1 MNRLLPLLAITLC
14 LAVATASARSRTIVS
29 FPFRNTGTGADPW
42 TVMLTRDILLASP
55 QWTDPAAS
63 EPPFPPDKAIQI
75 ALDVARSLG
84 VNVGISTLSIEKTTL
99 FETSRWY
106 YEITMEGDPAGILKR
121 NGCDKIYILMDGT
134 RLKPSPGRLEPVYE
148 KK

>member
-1 MNRLLPLLAITLC
+1 MNRLLPLLAIMVC
-14 LAVATASARSRTIVS
+14 LALATASARSRTIVS
-29 FPFRNTGTGADPW
+29 FPFQNTGTGADPW
-42 TVMLTRDILLASP
+42 TVMLDRDVLLASP

-75 ALDVARSLG
+75 ALDVAHSLSATT
-84 VNVGISTLSIEKTTL
+84 GISLLSINKTTL
-99 FETSRWY
+99 YETSLWY

-134 RLKPSPGRLEPVYE
+134 RLKPSPGRLDAVYE
-148 KK
+148 KQ

>member
-1 MNRLLPLLAITLC
+1 MNRLLPLLAILLC

-29 FPFRNTGTGADPW
+29 FPFQNTGTVADPW
-42 TVMLTRDILLASP
+42 TVMLTRDVLLASP

-84 VNVGISTLSIEKTTL
+84 VTTGISTLSIEKTTL
-99 FETSRWY
+99 FETNRWY

-148 KK
+148 KH

>member
-1 MNRLLPLLAITLC
+1 MNRLLPLLALMLC
-14 LAVATASARSRTIVS
+14 LAMATASARSRTLVS
-29 FPFRNTGTGADPW
+29 FPFQNTGTGADPW
-42 TVMLTRDILLASP
+42 TIMLTRDVLLASP
-55 QWTDPAAS
+55 EWTDPAAS

-75 ALDVARSLG
+75 ALDAARSLG
-84 VNVGISTLSIEKTTL
+84 VNSGISGLRIEKTTL

-134 RLKPSPGRLEPVYE
+134 RLKPSPGRLDAVYE
-148 KK
+148 MR